1 MLFSY
6 SEHVVHLKVKK
17 FKQTLNIVYKWCKI

>member
-17 FKQTLNIVYKWCKI
+17 FKQTLNIVYK